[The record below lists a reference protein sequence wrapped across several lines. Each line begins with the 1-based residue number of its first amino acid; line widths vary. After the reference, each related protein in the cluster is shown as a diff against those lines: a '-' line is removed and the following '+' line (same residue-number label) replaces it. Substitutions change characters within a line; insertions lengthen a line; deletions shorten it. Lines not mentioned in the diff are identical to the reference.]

1 MPYFWNK
8 LLKIYLFYV
17 FMLVKNIPQ
26 LWALSAVGKVI
37 KNYFP
42 LVIFTLVCAHMLP
55 EAQRKHS
62 VTQIMCSAYAFS
74 NSLLSAGRY

>member
-1 MPYFWNK
+1 
-8 LLKIYLFYV
+8 
-17 FMLVKNIPQ
+17 MLVKNIPQ